1 MRRLFPAALCA
12 VSALWTIT
20 VSAQQF
26 PEVRAYESC
35 SFPDGLQVMDTA
47 PMPADVHERPVQIH
61 GTAGTVPL
69 LAGQRV
75 VFGSGGIPFAN
86 VKVELLPPTNFP
98 ANRKLLL
105 DDFADI
111 LASDK
116 SSARNM
122 TQKPTQS
129 GFAIMGL
136 DRTKLEGSTLGIYL
150 MIDNQTHVA
159 ATIYLLNADPSKRG
173 FKTLEEYAQKRDT
186 FLYNYTRCVRNN
198 QTGNTFGV
206 PK

>member
-1 MRRLFPAALCA
+1 MARLLPAAVFA
-12 VSALWTIT
+12 ISALWTFT
-20 VSAQQF
+20 VHAQQF

-35 SFPDGLQVMDTA
+35 SFPDGLQMMDTA
-47 PMPADVHERPVQIH
+47 PMPGDVHARPVQIH

-75 VFGSGGIPFAN
+75 VFGYDGTPYAN
-86 VKVELLPPTNFP
+86 VKVELLPPVNFP

-105 DDFADI
+105 DDFSDI
-111 LASDK
+111 AASDK
-116 SSARNM
+116 GVVRN
-122 TQKPTQS
+122 TVRKPTQS
-129 GFAIMGL
+129 GFSVTGL
-136 DRTKLEGSTLGIYL
+136 DRKELQGSTLGIYL
-150 MIDNQTHVA
+150 LIDDATHIA
-159 ATIYLLNADPSKRG
+159 ATVYLLNADPAKRR
-173 FKTLEEYAQKRDT
+173 FKTLDEYAHMRDT

>member
-1 MRRLFPAALCA
+1 MARLFPAALLT

-20 VSAQQF
+20 APAQQV

-35 SFPDGLQVMDTA
+35 AFPDGLALLDKA
-47 PMPADVHERPVQIH
+47 PMPSDVHARPVQIR
-61 GTAGTVPL
+61 GTTGSVPL
-69 LAGQRV
+69 LAGERV
-75 VFGSGGIPFAN
+75 IFGYDGVAYAN
-86 VKVELLPPTNFP
+86 VKVELLPATNFL

-105 DDFADI
+105 DDFTDI

-116 SSARNM
+116 GTSRN
-122 TQKPTQS
+122 TAQKPTQS
-129 GFAIMGL
+129 GFAITGL
-136 DRTKLEGSTLGIYL
+136 DRNKLEGSTLGIYL
-150 MIDNQTHVA
+150 LIDSQTHVA
-159 ATIYLLNADPSKRG
+159 ATIYLLNADPAKRR
-173 FKTLEEYAQKRDT
+173 FKTLEEYAHLRDT